1 MNIESKTED
10 FYLRA
15 ENIPK
20 WIYWTFQTNESIF
33 RESYSFLFNSWSVC
47 ALQSFMCDRNKINH
61 KILKANPKGKSR
73 FTVSFKIHSVDKII
87 VLGQVNLFG
96 FANFF

>member
-1 MNIESKTED
+1 M
-10 FYLRA
+10 L
-15 ENIPK
+15 
-20 WIYWTFQTNESIF
+20 
-33 RESYSFLFNSWSVC
+33 
-47 ALQSFMCDRNKINH
+47 DRSKINH
-61 KILKANPKGKSR
+61 KIFKANPKGKSR

>member
-1 MNIESKTED
+1 M
-10 FYLRA
+10 
-15 ENIPK
+15 
-20 WIYWTFQTNESIF
+20 
-33 RESYSFLFNSWSVC
+33 C
-47 ALQSFMCDRNKINH
+47 ALQSFMLDRNKINH

-73 FTVSFKIHSVDKII
+73 FTVSYKIHSVDKII